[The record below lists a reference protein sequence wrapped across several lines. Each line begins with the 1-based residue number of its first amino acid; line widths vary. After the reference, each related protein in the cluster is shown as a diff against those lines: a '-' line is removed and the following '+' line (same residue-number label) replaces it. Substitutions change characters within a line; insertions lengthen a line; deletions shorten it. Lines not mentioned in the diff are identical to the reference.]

1 MGNPKRCCVGLA
13 VALLTL
19 VGCGKSD
26 DASAVRT
33 SGFLGN
39 YSDLTKGRAGQAR
52 LIYINPEADFS
63 DYWAIIV
70 DPVVVWGLGASAPE
84 EAPTPKLKQAAEYF
98 HAALRKQ
105 IQNDFELVNAPEA
118 GALHLRVAIID
129 TRDSR
134 VAIEAEL
141 LDAVS
146 RSRLIAAVDDTG
158 AAALDAGGDG
168 ESEEA
173 AFDRWADVVA
183 ARLVALRN
191 FDAAHK
197 RIDQTTGN

>member
-1 MGNPKRCCVGLA
+1 MGVPRRWCIGLA

-19 VGCGKSD
+19 AGCGKSD
-26 DASAVRT
+26 DPSAVRT
-33 SGFLGN
+33 SGFLGS
-39 YSDLTKGRAGQAR
+39 YSELTKGRAGQAR

-63 DYWAIIV
+63 DYRAIIV

-84 EAPTPKLKQAAEYF
+84 EAPTPKLKRAAEYF
-98 HAALRKQ
+98 HAALRKR
-105 IQNDFELVNAPEA
+105 IQNDFELVDAPEA
-118 GALHLRVAIID
+118 GALRLRLAIVD

-146 RSRLIAAVDDTG
+146 RTRLIAAVDDTD
-158 AAALDAGGDG
+158 AEASDAGVDG
-168 ESEEA
+168 GAEEA

-183 ARLVALRN
+183 ARLVALRD
-191 FDAAHK
+191 FDAAQK
-197 RIDQTTGN
+197 RIDENTGN